1 MSVLKSLSVKLEEV
15 IEDKKVWV
23 NPNPASIKKTTTEP
37 DLLVYSASGVGE
49 PNFRIVVPT
58 KKGFIP
64 SGRTRVKINNPQL
77 KGFMFDE
84 GVAGVKDSAVV
95 FADSVEEIK

>member
-1 MSVLKSLSVKLEEV
+1 MSVLKKLPVKLEEV

-23 NPNPASIKKTTTEP
+23 NPNPTNIKKTATEP
-37 DLLVYSASGVGE
+37 DLLVYGASGVGE
-49 PNFRIVVPT
+49 PNFRIVVPS
-58 KKGFIP
+58 KKGFMP
-64 SGRTRVKINNPQL
+64 TERTRVKIINPQF

-84 GVAGVKDSAVV
+84 GVAGVKDSTVV